1 MKVIMYHYVREYS
14 SALPNFR
21 FLDIKNFSKQLDYFE
36 ENYGFASRE
45 DWNKA
50 IESKKLGSIKGKVL
64 LTFDDAMSCN
74 FDYVFPELQRRDLW
88 GIFYVPAQPYISG
101 KILDV
106 HSLHNN
112 LGFF

>member
-64 LTFDDAMSCN
+64 LTFDDAMS
-74 FDYVFPELQRRDLW
+74 FDLIMFSLSCKEEICGEFFMY
-88 GIFYVPAQPYISG
+88 
-101 KILDV
+101 
-106 HSLHNN
+106 LHNHI
-112 LGFF
+112 LVAKC